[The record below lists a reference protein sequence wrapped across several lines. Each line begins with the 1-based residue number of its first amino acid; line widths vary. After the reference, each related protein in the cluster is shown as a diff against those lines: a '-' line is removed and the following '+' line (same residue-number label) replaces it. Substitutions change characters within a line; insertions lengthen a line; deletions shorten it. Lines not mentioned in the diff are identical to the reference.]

1 MMKTVSKATA
11 PRYAVG
17 ALATGTFGT
26 VPGLLLLYYL
36 TNTLGVSAALASAVV
51 ILPKAW
57 DLVLHPW
64 VGRRSDPRG
73 PGGSSRRTW
82 MKTGGIVLSVT
93 FALLFM
99 APTPTGLPS
108 AIWAAV
114 VFFGCATA
122 YSAFQVPYLAALSEI
137 AADAKERTRLA
148 TWRTVLYGTAILL
161 SGAVA
166 PQLVFRFSSERL
178 GYALVGIVFG
188 GLLLAGTMAAAHSTP
203 PPGKTPAAPHRS
215 MTFPQQLAV
224 ARQSSSFRRLFGVHL
239 AQTLATGI
247 MLSAAQYF
255 ATYRLHDPQATTTL
269 FACLILPLLL
279 AAPAWQKLDHRV
291 GPQRGLFAS
300 ILCFVGGSLA
310 LAASPVL
317 PDAATYGC
325 VAVCGVGYAGMQT
338 FAIALLSETIAEDA
352 RSMRGR
358 NRGGAFTG
366 LWTAGEVI
374 GAGLGPALFSLL
386 LAVTGFLPS
395 SGDATL
401 AQPDSA
407 LTGVLLGVSVLPA
420 LVLVPAIFCAWDLC
434 RSASSVSFTRRVTG
448 RPARR
453 ESLR

>member
-1 MMKTVSKATA
+1 MTKARSRATA

-36 TNTLGVSAALASAVV
+36 TNTLGVPAALASAVV

-64 VGRRSDPRG
+64 VGRRSDPWG
-73 PGGSSRRTW
+73 PGRSSRRTW
-82 MKTGGIVLSVT
+82 MKSGGVVLSVT

-99 APTPTGLPS
+99 APTPAGTPS
-108 AIWAAV
+108 ALWAAIA
-114 VFFGCATA
+114 FFCCATA

-148 TWRTVLYGTAILL
+148 TWRTMLYGSAILL
-161 SGAVA
+161 SGALA
-166 PQLVFRFSSERL
+166 PQLVFRFTDERL
-178 GYALVGIVFG
+178 GYALVGVIFG
-188 GLLLAGTMAAAHSTP
+188 GLLLAGTLAAAHSVP
-203 PPGKTPAAPHRS
+203 PPRKKTAAAHRP
-215 MTFPQQLAV
+215 MTFRQQLAV
-224 ARQSSSFRRLFGVHL
+224 ARRSSAFRCLFGVHL

-247 MLSAAQYF
+247 MLAAAQYF
-255 ATYRLHDPQATTTL
+255 ATYRLGDPAATTTL

-279 AAPAWQKLDHRV
+279 TAPLWQRLGHRM
-291 GPQRGLFAS
+291 GPQRSLLAS
-300 ILCFVGGSLA
+300 ILCFVAGSLA

-317 PDAATYGC
+317 PAAATFGC

-338 FAIALLSETIAEDA
+338 FAIALLGQTIAQDA
-352 RSMRGR
+352 EHTGGH

-374 GAGLGPALFSLL
+374 GAGVGPALFSLV
-386 LAVTGFLPS
+386 LAATGYLPS
-395 SGDATL
+395 NGDATV
-401 AQPDSA
+401 AQPGSA

-420 LVLVPAIFCAWDLC
+420 LVLVPALFCAWDLC
-434 RSASSVSFTRRVTG
+434 RSAAPAPTARRVTG
-448 RPARR
+448 HPARR
-453 ESLR
+453 TSLR